1 MTTLASHEL
10 IGVKIFL
17 IIVLIYSVN
26 SFIIEIKIRRQRIHS
41 QLQYKEK
48 HRVQSFFTQI
58 YGKII
63 EINQLY

>member
-10 IGVKIFL
+10 IGIKIFL

-26 SFIIEIKIRRQRIHS
+26 SFNIQIKIRRQRIYS

-48 HRVQSFFTQI
+48 HRVHSFFTQI
-58 YGKII
+58 
-63 EINQLY
+63 